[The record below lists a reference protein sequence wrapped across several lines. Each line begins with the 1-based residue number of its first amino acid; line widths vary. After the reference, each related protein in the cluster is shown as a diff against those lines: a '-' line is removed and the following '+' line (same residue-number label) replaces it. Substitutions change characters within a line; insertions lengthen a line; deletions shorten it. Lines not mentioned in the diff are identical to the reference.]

1 MVTARKTQSLLLR
14 PLYPRITTILRS
26 RLDQTRERASVKKD
40 SRRGKRG
47 FRSSLV
53 SAKSI
58 LKRIRTEKTTLR
70 KKTSTQ
76 TIVTILSS
84 VMQLAVTKM
93 QIDSWNF

>member
-1 MVTARKTQSLLLR
+1 
-14 PLYPRITTILRS
+14 
-26 RLDQTRERASVKKD
+26 VKKD
-40 SRRGKRG
+40 RGRGRRG
-47 FRSSLV
+47 FRSYLV

-58 LKRIRTEKTTLR
+58 LKRVRTEKTTLR
-70 KKTSTQ
+70 KERSTQ